1 MRRLIERV
9 AVAAIALACAAWMA
23 VAFTAAR
30 AEDHLRDVTVSG
42 KPDVAKAEQ
51 LADDAAR
58 ATPGVR
64 RLILL
69 GQVQLRAGD
78 ARAAVATGREAVAQ
92 EPENAEAWL
101 LISRA
106 AQRTDPKLAAEAAAR
121 VRTLVPPAPAP

>member
-1 MRRLIERV
+1 MIERLVV
-9 AVAAIALACAAWMA
+9 AVIALACATWMA

-30 AEDHLRDVTVSG
+30 AEDELRDVTVSG
-42 KPDVAKAEQ
+42 KPDVARAER

-78 ARAAVATGREAVAQ
+78 ARAAVATGREAVGE
-92 EPENAEAWL
+92 EPDNAEAWL
-101 LISRA
+101 LIARA
-106 AQRTDPKLAAEAAAR
+106 ARFTDPRLAAEAAAR
-121 VRTLVPPAPAP
+121 VRALVPPVPAP